1 MESAGYVLGWFVWGV
16 VFLVSG
22 ALTLAVAIRIAT
34 NQPIGR
40 VMPWQAGAQTVLA
53 AWFLINDD
61 LTKLH
66 LIWLSPVVASVVAL
80 LRLSNLLTETRET
93 R

>member
-1 MESAGYVLGWFVWGV
+1 MESAAYVLGWFVWWVISLGSGV
-16 VFLVSG
+16 
-22 ALTLAVAIRIAT
+22 LTLAVAIRIAT

-40 VMPWQAGAQTVLA
+40 IMPWQAGAQTVLA
-53 AWFLINDD
+53 TWFLINDD

-66 LIWLSPVVASVVAL
+66 LIWLGPVVASAVAL
-80 LRLSNLLTETRET
+80 LRLSNLLIKTRET